1 MIQRLDDACDDVMDT
16 GEGDTNTTDTQPQQQ
31 QPSSDQCR
39 VLANMAAASLS
50 SAPPPLLANVLLPDS
65 SMFSHNI
72 VTIVTNSR
80 NHDLLCHHLDMD

>member
-16 GEGDTNTTDTQPQQQ
+16 GEGDTNTTDTQPQQ

-72 VTIVTNSR
+72 VTILTNSR
-80 NHDLLCHHLDMD
+80 NHDLLCHYLDMD

>member
-50 SAPPPLLANVLLPDS
+50 SAPPLLANVLLPDS

-80 NHDLLCHHLDMD
+80 NKDLLCHHLDMD